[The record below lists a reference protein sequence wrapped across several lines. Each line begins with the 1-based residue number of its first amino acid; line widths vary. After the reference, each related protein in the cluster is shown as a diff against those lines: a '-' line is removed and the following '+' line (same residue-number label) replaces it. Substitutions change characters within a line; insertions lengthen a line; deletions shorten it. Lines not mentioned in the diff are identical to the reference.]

1 MGESTSMV
9 HAILTI
15 TGIILA
21 SIFAAYVL
29 GRMGYVN
36 SVMSGVL
43 NNKLQEI
50 QTNIK
55 IITGFYNQSESKY
68 VIYVKNVGTLDIP
81 ESQLF
86 NKTEIYV
93 GNYDTYTNM
102 YLLSNV
108 TSPNTA
114 SLLDI
119 DDDMVWETG
128 ETVVIKLPFSSQPTE
143 PVRVKIVLPSGAYA
157 EEVLPG

>member
-21 SIFAAYVL
+21 SVFAAYVL

-36 SVMSGVL
+36 SVLSGVL

-55 IITGFYNQSESKY
+55 IITGFYNQSEGKY
-68 VIYVKNVGTLDIP
+68 VIYVKNVGSLDIP
-81 ESQLF
+81 EEQLY
-86 NKTEIYV
+86 NRTEIYV
-93 GNYDTYTNM
+93 GTYDTYNNM
-102 YLLSNV
+102 FVLSNV
-108 TSPNTA
+108 SSTTSA
-114 SLLDI
+114 SLLDLTN
-119 DDDMVWETG
+119 DTTWETG
-128 ETVVIKLPFSSQPTE
+128 ETVVIKIPLASAPTE
-143 PVRVKIVLPSGAYA
+143 PLKVKVVLPSGAYS

>member
-21 SIFAAYVL
+21 SVFAAYVL

-43 NNKLQEI
+43 NNKLEEI

-55 IITGFYNQSESKY
+55 IITGFYNQSEGKY
-68 VIYVKNVGTLDIP
+68 VIYVKNIGTMDIP

-86 NKTEIYV
+86 NKTEVYI
-93 GNYDTYTNM
+93 GSYDTYNSM
-102 YLLSNV
+102 YILSNI
-108 TSPNTA
+108 SAPNTA

-119 DDDMVWETG
+119 DDDTIWETG
-128 ETVVIKLPFSSQPTE
+128 ETVIIKLPISSQPTE
-143 PVRVKIVLPSGAYA
+143 PVRVKIALPSGAYA